1 MMVWRFCDKCLKWI
15 HSEHH
20 EIDPRTRGVMCE
32 FCDSW
37 LRGHLTDDMY
47 LDLVD
52 YHRGKVP
59 APESHASGGDW

>member
-1 MMVWRFCDKCLKWI
+1 MAWRYCDLCLKWI

-20 EIDPRTRGVMCE
+20 KIDPRTRNVLCE
-32 FCDSW
+32 FCGTW
-37 LRGHLTDDMY
+37 LRGNIDDEMY

-59 APESHASGGDW
+59 PPESHASGGEW